1 MSYIVTMFYG
11 ILHSNST
18 VRRKGWVRLLR
29 CSKDG
34 NLNKYGKEKREKTP
48 TPYPLPRKEKKN
60 HPHHDT
66 HMANEKP
73 RDTVMANSQLETPRD
88 TPQWPI
94 KITRQLK
101 CY

>member
-1 MSYIVTMFYG
+1 ME
-11 ILHSNST
+11 
-18 VRRKGWVRLLR
+18 RK
-29 CSKDG
+29 
-34 NLNKYGKEKREKTP
+34 KEKRHLPP
-48 TPYPLPRKEKKN
+48 TPFLEKRKK